1 MSNRQSKRSE
11 ETKQAIL
18 EAAGSLFAAKGFESV
33 TMREIAKEAGC
44 SHTTIYL
51 YFQDKEALLHHL
63 VLPPLQNLEEEFKRL
78 QQEGHKKPL
87 RTLTQLGEK
96 FILFCLRR
104 RNMVNVLFML
114 KAERVDEPEPG
125 LMINRIRNEL
135 FADLKQGIAWNF
147 PDASAEELLS
157 YARIY
162 YYMLQGIVSTYMYN
176 EEPLAQLLSRVMPLV
191 TQGTEIFVA
200 GIQAKR
206 GGNQ

>member
-63 VLPPLQNLEEEFKRL
+63 VLPPLQNLEEEFKLL
-78 QQEGHKKPL
+78 QQEGHKEPL

-135 FADLKQGIAWNF
+135 
-147 PDASAEELLS
+147 
-157 YARIY
+157 
-162 YYMLQGIVSTYMYN
+162 
-176 EEPLAQLLSRVMPLV
+176 
-191 TQGTEIFVA
+191 
-200 GIQAKR
+200 
-206 GGNQ
+206 